1 MLKKLRKQFIVTSML
16 ICIVVVLSGIIT
28 LVSISYSYQ
37 KRQTLKYMQAALDNF
52 VDSATP
58 VNNQYYSGN
67 NESQAVGV
75 LLYTIVTDSNGNIL
89 SLSVNQPCDIA
100 SNGDVLTECIYRA
113 VRSNSDKGYV
123 RKYSMR
129 FLKEGFAGGDKIVL
143 ADVTQER
150 SNLNFQIRMYLFGSI
165 ALLAIAFL
173 IIYIMSKRAIEP
185 VAISIRDQ
193 KRFIADASHEL
204 KTPLTVILANNDIL
218 ESDLNATIGERK
230 KWVDSTKSEANRMK
244 QLINEMLYLAR
255 ADAGI
260 QPQFNFRRIN
270 LSNVVDAC
278 VLTCEALAFENK
290 VNLKAR
296 ITPNVRLIGDEANL
310 KQVFMVLIE
319 NAMKYVNPGGNIKVV
334 LEVPPMA
341 RGAKISVINS
351 GTPIPENKVEHLFD
365 RFYRADES
373 RTREKGGYGLGLS
386 IAQNIV
392 EQHHGEIGLDYSDAE
407 HGTCFAVR
415 LPLESSIRSPK
426 PVSDK

>member
-204 KTPLTVILANNDIL
+204 KTPLTN
-218 ESDLNATIGERK
+218 SC
-230 KWVDSTKSEANRMK
+230 
-244 QLINEMLYLAR
+244 
-255 ADAGI
+255 I
-260 QPQFNFRRIN
+260 Q
-270 LSNVVDAC
+270 V
-278 VLTCEALAFENK
+278 
-290 VNLKAR
+290 
-296 ITPNVRLIGDEANL
+296 
-310 KQVFMVLIE
+310 
-319 NAMKYVNPGGNIKVV
+319 
-334 LEVPPMA
+334 
-341 RGAKISVINS
+341 
-351 GTPIPENKVEHLFD
+351 
-365 RFYRADES
+365 
-373 RTREKGGYGLGLS
+373 
-386 IAQNIV
+386 
-392 EQHHGEIGLDYSDAE
+392 
-407 HGTCFAVR
+407 
-415 LPLESSIRSPK
+415 
-426 PVSDK
+426 